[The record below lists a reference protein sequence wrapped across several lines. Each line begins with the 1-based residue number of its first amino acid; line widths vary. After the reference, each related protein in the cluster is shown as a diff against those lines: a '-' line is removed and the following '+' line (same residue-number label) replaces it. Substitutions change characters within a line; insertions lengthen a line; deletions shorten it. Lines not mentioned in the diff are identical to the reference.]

1 MRLDSGYK
9 LLILLMIHEKYVSNA
24 QNDAFHATTSDY
36 VAHTMTVNVVMSV
49 VNLMPF

>member
-1 MRLDSGYK
+1 MCLDSGYK

-24 QNDAFHATTSDY
+24 QNDAFHATSDY
-36 VAHTMTVNVVMSV
+36 VTHTMTVNVVMSV